1 MTSMRR
7 HRCDV
12 ITSHRHYDVM
22 CLLGIWPPPPWPPQ
36 YSKPCPP
43 PNILNLPTPMNNMY
57 FQIGLYRFFL
67 FCSLPYN
74 IAGAVMTGT
83 RGICSNMEDCVY
95 QENYAVNLAM
105 AISITAL
112 HGFSFFHALMISS
125 KSSQTENEVR
135 QSS

>member
-1 MTSMRR
+1 MSLSLKKQKYFEASVIKMMRDKYSLFSNHLISCMTN
-7 HRCDV
+7 
-12 ITSHRHYDVM
+12 M
-22 CLLGIWPPPPWPPQ
+22 C
-36 YSKPCPP
+36 
-43 PNILNLPTPMNNMY
+43 

-83 RGICSNMEDCVY
+83 RGICSDMEDCVY